1 MASAGLR
8 QWQRQAVAA
17 FDDKTG
23 EDFLAVATPGAGK
36 TTFGLHLARRAL
48 ERKSINRVIVVAPT
62 DHLRTQWA
70 DAAQAAGI
78 RLDPT
83 LTNAVGPVP
92 DAYQGYCT
100 TYATVANKPMLHR
113 RRTERGRTLV
123 ILDEIHHAGDG
134 QSWGEAVAEAFDPA
148 RKRLALTGTPFR
160 SDASER
166 IPFVSYSENPDG
178 SLESHSDFTY
188 GYREALAD
196 GVVRPVMFAAY
207 QSYSRWMNSAGEVL
221 SGQLGAGS
229 RKDEDTA
236 WRTALNP
243 RGKWI
248 PHVIAAADD
257 RLRDL
262 RGSSM
267 PDAGALMLA
276 SDQDSARAYADV
288 IARVTGQ
295 RPVVVV
301 SDDPR
306 SSEKIEAFRDGDQ
319 PWVVAVRQISEGVD
333 VPRCAVLVWAT
344 SYRTPLF
351 FAQAVGRVVRSRAR
365 YESATVFL
373 PAVRPLLALAAD
385 LESQRNHIVRP
396 ADDGDTHDLTDWEP
410 GEAGGDTFTPLHS
423 EASFAHVL
431 SDGLAVAAGEESD
444 HYLEDDGYLGLPGLL
459 TPQQTAALLAKRDQD
474 SRRRAEA
481 HGAVAETPAPAAA
494 VGWRDLK
501 ALRQELNRMVSIT
514 AARTGDPHGR
524 IHARVRSAVPGP
536 PSAQADADI
545 LDARI
550 EYLARC

>member
-17 FDDKTG
+17 FDDKGG

-36 TTFGLHLARRAL
+36 TTFGLHLAKRAL

-166 IPFVSYSENPDG
+166 IPFVGYTEHADG
-178 SLESHSDFTY
+178 SLESQSDFTY

-248 PHVIAAADD
+248 PHVVAAADD

-262 RGSSM
+262 RRTSM

-306 SSEKIEAFRDGDQ
+306 SSEKIEAFRDGDA

-333 VPRCAVLVWAT
+333 VPRCAVLVWGT

-365 YESATVFL
+365 HESATVFL

-385 LESQRNHIVRP
+385 LETQRNHIVHP
-396 ADDGDTHDLTDWEP
+396 PQDGDPHGLTDWEP
-410 GEAGGDTFTPLHS
+410 GEAGGETFTPLHS

-431 SDGLAVAAGEESD
+431 SDGRAVAADDND

-459 TPQQTAALLAKRDQD
+459 TPQQTAALLAKRDQE

-494 VGWRDLK
+494 AGWRDLK

-514 AARTGDPHGR
+514 AARTGDPHGK

-536 PSAQADADI
+536 PSAQADADT

-550 EYLARC
+550 EYLARS